1 MQTTRQQKR
10 LDLDAFAGHRQDS
23 SGVQRAEVHFL
34 AKMFRVYDPKRCNF
48 KAFHPVFNAIFLFPS
63 PFFTRHIHLLF
74 LYFFSKRQFQKCVGE
89 ACKANAAASVERKLK
104 RISGNIK
111 KLPITLIFLSISE
124 FCAEFFLLQI
134 YCDNYGP

>member
-1 MQTTRQQKR
+1 MHL
-10 LDLDAFAGHRQDS
+10 LDIGRIG
-23 SGVQRAEVHFL
+23 SGVQRAEALL

-63 PFFTRHIHLLF
+63 PFFTRHLHLLF

-124 FCAEFFLLQI
+124 FCVEFFLLQI